1 MNRFNLYTSID
12 VMASPAPGYA
22 TGDVLK
28 AVSEV
33 ASSTLS
39 AGYGYDYSGLTREE
53 QGSSDTTA
61 LIFGLCLLFVYLI
74 LSAQYESYLL
84 PFSVI
89 LSIPFGLAG
98 AFIFS
103 NIFGHTNN
111 IYMQIALIMLIGLL
125 AKECHPQ
132 SLNLLWT
139 AAAQVCRSRGVRSS
153 GRWLVCAPS

>member
-1 MNRFNLYTSID
+1 M
-12 VMASPAPGYA
+12 
-22 TGDVLK
+22 LK

-98 AFIFS
+98 ASSSRIS
-103 NIFGHTNN
+103 SGTRTIS
-111 IYMQIALIMLIGLL
+111 I
-125 AKECHPQ
+125 
-132 SLNLLWT
+132 
-139 AAAQVCRSRGVRSS
+139 CRS
-153 GRWLVCAPS
+153 L